1 MSLQTNVDTFINW
14 IKRSGLD
21 VKPHQL
27 SGIRWCLSRE
37 HNNKPLHLTSTSHF
51 DIDDTN
57 KGEYIPPIAGGILG
71 DEMGLGKTI
80 LMIGAIIA
88 NPKKSTLIVLPNCLV
103 KQWTNVLNKLLTDDF
118 PIPLVYHGSKVK
130 SPTILKQIEN
140 NPIVITTYGM
150 ISCRKSKMVKK
161 KINHYKCPLWNF
173 EWDRIIFDEAH
184 HLRNRYTNI
193 HKGAKLLNS
202 NIKWFVTGTPI
213 QNHDSDMYA
222 LLSLL
227 DYTQFLHFGEIE
239 RINAI
244 SNVYL
249 RRTKKSIKN
258 NIVNCEFQEIP
269 VHYENQS
276 EKRLATHIHSL
287 CNFST
292 ITVNN
297 VDNIINILDGKGVF
311 PIYSAARQVCVLPNM
326 LTNKWIENQVNNII
340 PWDMAVPQINSCSKI
355 DAVVNTIIQ
364 NKNKGRKI
372 IFAHYHAEIDLIYNK
387 LFNAGISVSKYD
399 GRISNKKRHFT
410 VTSTTGWSDIFIYHK
425 NWSNNIIDKADTIK
439 MLVDQ
444 FIAPTVLIIQIQ
456 SGCEGLNLQHFNE
469 VYFTSPHWNPAVEM
483 QAIAR
488 VHRIGQTK
496 PVRVYRFITQ
506 LDDDDDTDN
515 PISIDQY
522 ALKVQDVKRS
532 VINEYNSYA
541 TQC

>member
-1 MSLQTNVDTFINW
+1 MSLQTNVDSFINW
-14 IKRSGLD
+14 IKQSGLD

-37 HNNKPLHLTSTSHF
+37 HNNKPLYLNPNMPYT
-51 DIDDTN
+51 
-57 KGEYIPPIAGGILG
+57 PPIAGGILG

-80 LMIGAIIA
+80 LMIGAIVA
-88 NPKKSTLIVLPNCLV
+88 NPKKRTLIVLPNCLV

-118 PIPLVYHGSKVK
+118 PIPLVFHGSKVK

-140 NPIVITTYGM
+140 NRIVITTYGM
-150 ISCRKSKMVKK
+150 ISTRKTKMVKK
-161 KINHYKCPLWNF
+161 KVNQYKCALWDIQ
-173 EWDRIIFDEAH
+173 WDRIIFDEAH
-184 HLRNRYTNI
+184 HLRNRFTNI

-202 NIKWFVTGTPI
+202 DTKWFVTGTPI
-213 QNHDSDMYA
+213 QNNSSDMFS

-227 DYTQFLHFGEIE
+227 DYSQFLYLGGESE
-239 RINAI
+239 KINAI
-244 SNVYL
+244 KSIYL

-258 NIVNCEFQEIP
+258 NIVNCQQTNIP
-269 VHYENQS
+269 VHYKNES

-292 ITVNN
+292 INVNN

-340 PWDMAVPQINSCSKI
+340 PWDMDVPQINSCSKI
-355 DAVVNTIIQ
+355 DTIVNTIIH
-364 NKNKGRKI
+364 NKNTGRKI

-399 GRISNKKRHFT
+399 GRISNNKRHFT
-410 VTSTTGWSDIFIYHK
+410 VTSTRGWADMFIYNK
-425 NWSNNIIDKADTIK
+425 NWSENIINKSETIK
-439 MLVDQ
+439 MLIDQ
-444 FIAPTVLIIQIQ
+444 FLAPTVLIIQIQ

-506 LDDDDDTDN
+506 FDDDDTDN

-522 ALKVQDVKRS
+522 ALKVQAVKKS
-532 VINEYNSYA
+532 VIDEYNRYA
-541 TQC
+541 TNS